1 MNVKNFISY
10 LIVFIVSISFMG
22 CSLKKSCDDAELAL
36 KTMIL
41 FPEKGEKT
49 IAHRL
54 KDVYEVKGE
63 LNNDPILHET
73 AWGAAY
79 VPHLVINVKEIVK
92 VDNAD
97 KNVPSLESRENDYLK
112 LTCRQVSE
120 GIHGIYEM
128 DESIQVAIGQKVRVQ
143 GTLYQCEDNWY
154 ICEKDETEVYCNI
167 NGAANNSNHI
177 ELINLKLDNIK
188 KQR

>member
-10 LIVFIVSISFMG
+10 LIVFSVSISFIG

-36 KTMIL
+36 MIMIL

-54 KDVYEVKGE
+54 KDVCEVKGE

-79 VPHLVINVKEIVK
+79 VPRLVINVEEIIK
-92 VDNAD
+92 VDNAH
-97 KNVPSLESRENDYLK
+97 KNVSPLKSSENEYLK

-128 DESIQVAIGQKVRVQ
+128 DESIRVAIGKKVRVQ
-143 GTLYQCEDNWY
+143 GTLYQCEGNWY

-188 KQR
+188 KLR